1 MAIEMVDIPIENG
14 IFSIVFCK
22 RLPEDIG
29 NPWALGDWLQAW
41 INGDILGVYLWNP
54 VPADGEPLGCPIPPQ
69 MESQAPSPM

>member
-29 NPWALGDWLQAW
+29 NPWALGALGDWLQAW
-41 INGDILGVYLWNP
+41 INGYLLGGSV
-54 VPADGEPLGCPIPPQ
+54 
-69 MESQAPSPM
+69 ESRSGRW